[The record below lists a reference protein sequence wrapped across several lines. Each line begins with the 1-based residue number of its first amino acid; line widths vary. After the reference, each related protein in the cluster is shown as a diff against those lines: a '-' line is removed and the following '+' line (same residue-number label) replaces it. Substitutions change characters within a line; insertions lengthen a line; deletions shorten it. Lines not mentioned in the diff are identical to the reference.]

1 MQKPTEEEFTES
13 IKELNDYKNRLKKE
27 VSTISHKLK
36 IPHKKIESIINSH
49 QEINKIEKILSSLN
63 KQREDI
69 TSNLN

>member
-1 MQKPTEEEFTES
+1 MQRPTEEEFKES

-27 VSTISHKLK
+27 VSNISHKLK
-36 IPHKKIESIINSH
+36 IPQKKIELIINSH

-63 KQREDI
+63 RQRENI